1 MNRNLKLDVMM
12 QKLNNL
18 SNQIKK
24 CEEPG
29 MKQLWT
35 DKWYQLVKQY
45 AEEIKNSKK

>member
-1 MNRNLKLDVMM
+1 MM
-12 QKLNNL
+12 EKLNNL
-18 SNQIKK
+18 ANQIKK

-45 AEEIKNSKK
+45 AEEIENSKR

>member
-1 MNRNLKLDVMM
+1 MNKNLRLDVMM

-45 AEEIKNSKK
+45 AATIQ

>member
-1 MNRNLKLDVMM
+1 MM

-24 CEEPG
+24 CEEFG

-45 AEEIKNSKK
+45 AEEIKNNKR